1 MNFILQILG
10 AQNKLLT
17 LGGELFCHKSK
28 FLHFLEALI
37 LPGDLIE
44 LLLNTH
50 MLGLQRE
57 KNDCK

>member
-10 AQNKLLT
+10 AQNKLLIFS
-17 LGGELFCHKSK
+17 GELFCHKSK
-28 FLHFLEALI
+28 FLHFLETLI

-50 MLGLQRE
+50 MARLAKGE
-57 KNDCK
+57 K